1 MTVHTHTHGGV
12 RTGPGTTGGP
22 Q

>member
-1 MTVHTHTHGGV
+1 VHTHTHGGV